1 MAIFEIFKIFN
12 TDLVIILLDIFAL
25 KFLVGNESFKFSS
38 ARGIFEFN
46 FNISFKSNYVIE

>member
-25 KFLVGNESFKFSS
+25 KFFVGNESFKFSS